1 MTRSQLRLLVTLP
14 WIASGVVLLVVTK
27 LQQGGAQVH
36 WSLFGSGMICF
47 SIGCLARTSLAL
59 AQPPRPGRRP

>member
-1 MTRSQLRLLVTLP
+1 MTRGQLRLLVTLP
-14 WIASGVVLLVVTK
+14 WLASGVVLLVVTK

-47 SIGCLARTSLAL
+47 SIGSL
-59 AQPPRPGRRP
+59 PSWST